1 MGYNPFRW
9 FTQGKYRKRPLKS
22 NAPLLL
28 KIKNG
33 DFEYSPFFHEANDN
47 HKLYDSMYNEFM
59 DNSHIADINNKKH
72 EAHQHAKM
80 KRIKAHKLEEKG
92 WEEEQARLY
101 QLKKELTAEFGQDLW
116 EEAMEAKIGGR
127 GTTEDLYWWYKK
139 KVGMGETPSEMAIQL
154 GRKTTKGLQP

>member
-9 FTQGKYRKRPLKS
+9 YTSGKYRKRPLKS

-28 KIKNG
+28 KIRNG
-33 DFEYSPFFHEANDN
+33 DFEYSPFFLEADDN
-47 HKLYDSMYNEFM
+47 HKLYDKMYNEYIQ
-59 DNSHIADINNKKH
+59 NSHSKDEFSIKH
-72 EAHQHAKM
+72 EAHQYAKM

-92 WEEEQARLY
+92 MEEEQARLY
-101 QLKKELTAEFGQDLW
+101 QLKKELEAEFGKCLW
-116 EEAMEAKIGGR
+116 EKASERQRGK

-139 KVGMGETPSEMAIQL
+139 QVGMGTTPSEMAIQL